1 MNQAT
6 LQLITMIMG
15 LVIQYGVPAVQ
26 AGIQALGK
34 EEVTL
39 EDIEALKRL
48 IKPPE
53 EY

>member
-1 MNQAT
+1 MNKGT
-6 LQLITMIMG
+6 LELLALIAG

-39 EDIEALKRL
+39 EDIEALKDL

>member
-1 MNQAT
+1 MNKDT
-6 LQLITMIMG
+6 LNLITVIIG

-26 AGIQALGK
+26 GAIQAWGK
-34 EEVTL
+34 EEITL
-39 EDIEALKRL
+39 EDIEALKGL

>member
-1 MNQAT
+1 MNQVT
-6 LQLITMIMG
+6 LQLITTIMG

-26 AGIQALGK
+26 FGLQALGK

-39 EDIEALKRL
+39 EDIETLKGL

>member
-1 MNQAT
+1 MNANT
-6 LQLITMIMG
+6 LNLITLIVG
-15 LVIQYGVPAVQ
+15 LVVQYGVPAVTS
-26 AGIQALGK
+26 AINALGK

-39 EDIEALKRL
+39 EDIEALKAL

>member
-6 LQLITMIMG
+6 LQLIASIIG

-34 EEVTL
+34 EDVTL
-39 EDIEALKRL
+39 EDIEALKDL